1 MFKYKIQDLQVSNS
15 QKKSSTSTILIA
27 LLVAG
32 SLIAV
37 LTIALSCGKKDVN
50 TKENIKLSQ
59 PYIGKELEDP
69 EVTPF
74 NYHDDK
80 YPPPPSPG
88 RGPADNPSIDNLPV
102 RIKWPDA
109 HHHKKRN
116 KRNIA

>member
-1 MFKYKIQDLQVSNS
+1 MFRYKIQDLQVSNS

-50 TKENIKLSQ
+50 TKE
-59 PYIGKELEDP
+59 
-69 EVTPF
+69 
-74 NYHDDK
+74 K
-80 YPPPPSPG
+80 YAQWDL
-88 RGPADNPSIDNLPV
+88 R
-102 RIKWPDA
+102 

-116 KRNIA
+116 HHKRDLLRDDKDKQQNPDSQHHSTDMTKGSVLSDRMALARAYGHLH